1 MFIQKPHSVLINN
14 EEFPLSLFLQLA
26 PNYEVVDYREYE
38 PEKTHTYIVNGTQ
51 KGGPLIWD
59 EGNGYLKRNVDL
71 RYLDGQNKLDEEE
84 RRIAVEVTK
93 KSVKPR
99 KKRKKNTNPTK

>member
-1 MFIQKPHSVLINN
+1 MFIQKPHSVVIND

-26 PNYEVVDYREYE
+26 PKYEVVDYRLYE
-38 PEKTHTYIVNGTQ
+38 PEKTHTYIVNGAQ
-51 KGGPLIWD
+51 RGGPIMWE
-59 EGNGYLKRNVDL
+59 EGNEYLKRNIDL
-71 RYLDGQNKLDEEE
+71 KYLDSQNKLDEEE

-99 KKRKKNTNPTK
+99 KNEKRTLKPD